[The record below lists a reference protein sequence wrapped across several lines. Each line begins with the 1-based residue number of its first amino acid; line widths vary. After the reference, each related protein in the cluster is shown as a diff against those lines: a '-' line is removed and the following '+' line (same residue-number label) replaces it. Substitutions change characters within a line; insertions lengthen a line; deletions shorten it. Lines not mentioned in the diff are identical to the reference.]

1 MVQPVK
7 TVVMATLERLEQTA
21 VTETPAPQVKPVKRE
36 APDRRV
42 LLEVLELRVELEA
55 LVPLVPTAALVLLAL
70 LVNSVTKEGAWNGIM
85 FFLTPKW
92 ERLTEAKVWGDA
104 ASQVRSKV
112 SSEFP
117 RSH

>member
-7 TVVMATLERLEQTA
+7 TVAMATLERLEQTA

-55 LVPLVPTAALVLLAL
+55 LVQLVLQARQEPLDRWVPL
-70 LVNSVTKEGAWNGIM
+70 ETLDVQERPVLRDRLV
-85 FFLTPKW
+85 
-92 ERLTEAKVWGDA
+92 
-104 ASQVRSKV
+104 
-112 SSEFP
+112 
-117 RSH
+117 